1 MFNLQPGQGLGSGG
15 WKQIA
20 FGLGEGI
27 VAALLAIARKIFK
40 KEKIILFQHDPI
52 DVFERRDSVEVYS
65 HAERNV
71 FERRPTINNFLYVRK
86 CDERR

>member
-1 MFNLQPGQGLGSGG
+1 MSIITRGYGKKAGLIVRGYGG
-15 WKQIA
+15 KITS
-20 FGLGEGI
+20 
-27 VAALLAIARKIFK
+27 VLLAIARKIFK
-40 KEKIILFQHDPI
+40 KEKIILFQHDSI
-52 DVFERRDSVEVYS
+52 DVFERRDLVEVYS